1 MNPKCSFVPS
11 SQRVYAELEQLVVEN
26 GLYAPTK

>member
-1 MNPKCSFVPS
+1 MPS

-26 GLYAPTK
+26 GLYAPIK